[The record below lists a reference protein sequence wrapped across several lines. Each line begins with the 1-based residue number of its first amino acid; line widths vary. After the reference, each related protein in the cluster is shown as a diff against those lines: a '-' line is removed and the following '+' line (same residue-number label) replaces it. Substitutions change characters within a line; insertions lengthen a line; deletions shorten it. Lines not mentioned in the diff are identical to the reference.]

1 MTRHIDMLCIVNP
14 IQFMW
19 EDVIRFVIQYR
30 QFHSELVEE
39 KSSLINSDKQSDC
52 AEMFHQ
58 DMVDLGIGG
67 KVLNLS
73 DRIYRETII
82 RLASKYRN
90 NLQYLT
96 KYGELLTF
104 TTLLEMEEDLKAT
117 EVVFVDYKFINNLLT
132 PAAESIRK
140 S

>member
-1 MTRHIDMLCIVNP
+1 
-14 IQFMW
+14 
-19 EDVIRFVIQYR
+19 
-30 QFHSELVEE
+30 
-39 KSSLINSDKQSDC
+39 
-52 AEMFHQ
+52 
-58 DMVDLGIGG
+58 MVDLGIGG

-104 TTLLEMEEDLKAT
+104 TTLLEMENALRAT
-117 EVVFVDYKFINNLLT
+117 GVRFVDYEFINNLLT